1 MKEMNCC
8 LTLVC
13 HRTLE
18 ERLVDHLLEHPD
30 WVSGFSLTANEGGS
44 RKENLPSMIEQVR
57 GRSQRIQIETVMNI
71 DDARELIKHLRTEEA
86 NPEIAYW
93 ITPIIEFGRLA

>member
-18 ERLVDHLLEHPD
+18 ERLVDQLLEHPD
-30 WVSGFSLTANEGGS
+30 WVSSFVLTHNEGGS
-44 RKENLPSMIEQVR
+44 RKEILPSMLEQVR
-57 GRSQRIQIETVMNI
+57 GRSQRIQIDTVMNI
-71 DDARELIKHLRTEEA
+71 DDARALIAHLKTEEA
-86 NPEIAYW
+86 NQEIAYW
-93 ITPIIEFGRLA
+93 ITPIIEYGRLA